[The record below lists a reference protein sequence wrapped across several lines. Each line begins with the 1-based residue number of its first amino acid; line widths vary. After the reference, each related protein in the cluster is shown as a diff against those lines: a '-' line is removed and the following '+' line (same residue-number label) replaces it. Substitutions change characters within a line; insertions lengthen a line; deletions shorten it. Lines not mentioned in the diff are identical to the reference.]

1 VQRLSGISPGRF
13 ESRCGLERLRCA
25 AGPRGDGGR
34 ALTAFLLI
42 DAFDRVA
49 KVKKL
54 ARVTQGG

>member
-34 ALTAFLLI
+34 ALTAFVLGEE
-42 DAFDRVA
+42 DS
-49 KVKKL
+49 
-54 ARVTQGG
+54 